1 MKKRFVYRHKI
12 LIYICCAALIIIA
25 SVCIVVNSL
34 RLAHAAGL
42 SSADPVLDS
51 VAIAVLAAVAVI
63 MAWTAFFSG
72 YTLGKKGIVRNI
84 GIFYETIPWDDIVL
98 VRYNAEKTIMLL
110 YYTVKKNGYLK
121 DEMTGAQAKF
131 ERVVISP
138 KYYDDFAAAVRKRV
152 PRVPVE
158 VVKKEDESDDD

>member
-63 MAWTAFFSG
+63 MA
-72 YTLGKKGIVRNI
+72 
-84 GIFYETIPWDDIVL
+84 
-98 VRYNAEKTIMLL
+98 
-110 YYTVKKNGYLK
+110 
-121 DEMTGAQAKF
+121 
-131 ERVVISP
+131 
-138 KYYDDFAAAVRKRV
+138 
-152 PRVPVE
+152 
-158 VVKKEDESDDD
+158 